1 MTPRRVRRLA
11 APAVLVVAT
20 VALSGCG
27 AGNEVQTNQ
36 QYQAAIG
43 ANLRTGEVQLFN
55 ALAVDNGDGTATV
68 STVIVNT
75 TDQNQK
81 LGSATATTLDGTT
94 VPVESATATV
104 PANGTFNTG
113 TDATVVLKSKDVK
126 AGGYIELTLSFD
138 GAGDVRIE
146 APVVARTDMY
156 SGVAEKA
163 PATEDSAS

>member
-75 TDQNQK
+75 TDQDQK

-126 AGGYIELTLSFD
+126 AGGYVELTLSFD

-163 PATEDSAS
+163 TADSAS

>member
-1 MTPRRVRRLA
+1 MTLRRVRRLA
-11 APAVLVVAT
+11 APAALVVAT

-75 TDQNQK
+75 TDQDQK

-126 AGGYIELTLSFD
+126 AGGYVELTLSFD

-163 PATEDSAS
+163 TADSAS

>member
-55 ALAVDNGDGTATV
+55 ALAVDNGNGTATV

-75 TDQNQK
+75 TDQDQK

-126 AGGYIELTLSFD
+126 AGGYVELTLSFD

-163 PATEDSAS
+163 TADSAS

>member
-1 MTPRRVRRLA
+1 VTTRLARRLA
-11 APAVLVVAT
+11 APALAVLAT
-20 VALSGCG
+20 VALTGCG

-36 QYQAAIG
+36 QYQAAVG
-43 ANLRTGEVQLFN
+43 ANLRTGQVQLFN

-75 TDQNQK
+75 TDQDQK

-94 VPVESATATV
+94 VAVQSATATV
-104 PANGTFNTG
+104 PANGAFNTG

-126 AGGYIELTLSFD
+126 AGGYVGLTLSFD

-156 SGVAEKA
+156 SSVAETP
-163 PATEDSAS
+163 PAAGDTAS

>member
-1 MTPRRVRRLA
+1 VTPRRVRRLA

-55 ALAVDNGDGTATV
+55 ALAVDNGNGTATV

-75 TDQNQK
+75 TDQDQK

-126 AGGYIELTLSFD
+126 AGGYVELTLSFD

-163 PATEDSAS
+163 TADSAS

>member
-1 MTPRRVRRLA
+1 MTLRRVRRLA

-75 TDQNQK
+75 TDQDQK

-126 AGGYIELTLSFD
+126 AGGYVELTLSFD

-163 PATEDSAS
+163 TADSAS

>member
-1 MTPRRVRRLA
+1 MTHRLVRRLA
-11 APAVLVVAT
+11 APAVLLVAT

-36 QYQAAIG
+36 QYQAGVG
-43 ANLRTGEVQLFN
+43 ANLRTGQVQLFN

-68 STVIVNT
+68 SAVIVNT
-75 TDQNQK
+75 TDQPQK

-94 VPVESATATV
+94 VAVQSATATV
-104 PANGTFNTG
+104 PAEGSFNTG
-113 TDATVVLKSKDVK
+113 KDATIVLKSKDVK
-126 AGGYIELTLSFD
+126 AGGYVELTLSFD

-156 SGVAEKA
+156 ADVAETA
-163 PATEDSAS
+163 PAAEAPAS